1 MGMVKDGKRR
11 GGKLAITQH
20 YHTLFLSLWY
30 GVRITSNQTW
40 MNDDTRLS
48 RFSHHPRRM
57 SY

>member
-1 MGMVKDGKRR
+1 MVKDGKRR